1 MRTQSELGR
10 AIEEARE
17 QTDALFRA
25 VRPDSFYERP
35 IAERHRIVFYL
46 GHVEAFDWNLIGRY
60 ALDRRPFHAEFD
72 HLFAFGIDPPPGQLP
87 SDRPSDWP
95 SLAEVDRYN
104 QRVRDEIDELID
116 EVPAQLLHVAVEHR
130 LMHAETIAYI
140 LHQLDYERKVAPALP
155 PEVETAPA
163 PQTRMVEI
171 PAGTARLG
179 LDHPDLDRTA
189 AFGWD
194 NEYQAL
200 AVDAPAF
207 SMAKHKVTNG
217 EYLEFVRAGAA
228 APFFWVERAGRW
240 RYRGMFAEIP
250 LPLDWPVYVT
260 HGEAEAYAKWRG
272 GALPT
277 EAQFHRAASVAHQE
291 PGANLDFR
299 RWEPVSVHAND
310 NGSGSHAAAHVNHN
324 GAASH
329 ANQNDD
335 DAHANHN
342 RADQRSRARQQ
353 ADLSFAAGQHPLP
366 NGRGS
371 VEASLQLE
379 APSQLVG
386 NGWEWT
392 STVFAPFPGF
402 TPFPFYRNYS
412 EPFFDGQH
420 YVLKGASPRTAARL
434 ARPSFRNWFRP
445 SYPYTYA
452 TFRLV
457 EP

>member
-1 MRTQSELGR
+1 MRTQSELAH

-46 GHVEAFDWNLIGRY
+46 GHLEAFDWNLIGRY

-104 QRVRDEIDELID
+104 QRVRDEIDELLD
-116 EVPAQLLHVAVEHR
+116 KAPPRLLHVAVEHR

-140 LHQLDYERKVAPALP
+140 LHQLDYERKVAPPLP
-155 PEVETAPA
+155 PEMEAGPA
-163 PQTRMVEI
+163 PQPRMVEI
-171 PAGTARLG
+171 PAGTAQLG
-179 LDHPDLDRTA
+179 LHGPGLDDPELDHDN

-194 NEYQAL
+194 NEFQAL
-200 AVDAPAF
+200 AVDSPAF

-217 EYLEFVRAGAA
+217 EYLELVRAGAG

-260 HGEAEAYAKWRG
+260 HSEAEAYAKWRG
-272 GALPT
+272 CALPT
-277 EAQFHRAASVAHQE
+277 EAQFHRAASLAHQE

-299 RWEPVSVHAND
+299 RWEPVSVHAN
-310 NGSGSHAAAHVNHN
+310 
-324 GAASH
+324 
-329 ANQNDD
+329 
-335 DAHANHN
+335 
-342 RADQRSRARQQ
+342 SRGLARRQ
-353 ADLSFAAGQHPLP
+353 AVGQSPLP
-366 NGRGS
+366 NGHGS
-371 VEASLQLE
+371 VETLSQVAASSQVLSQVE
-379 APSQLVG
+379 ARSERETPSQLVG

-445 SYPYTYA
+445 SYPYIYA

-457 EP
+457 EV